1 MDTAS
6 GGAGGGREHR
16 QLMVLEVS
24 LQVAEVW
31 RRRVVVVVVM
41 VVMVVVV
48 RRAGHTVRRGG
59 HLIGFDLL
67 LHGAHAHDALA
78 VDHIGRIGTVV

>member
-24 LQVAEVW
+24 LQVAEVR
-31 RRRVVVVVVM
+31 RRRVVVVVV
-41 VVMVVVV
+41 VVMVVVVV

-59 HLIGFDLL
+59 DLIGFDLL
-67 LHGAHAHDALA
+67 LHGALHREVQGLFL
-78 VDHIGRIGTVV
+78 V

>member
-1 MDTAS
+1 VDTAS

-24 LQVAEVW
+24 LQVTKVR
-31 RRRVVVVVVM
+31 RRRVVVVVVV

-59 HLIGFDLL
+59 DLIGFDLL
-67 LHGAHAHDALA
+67 LHGALHREVQGLFF
-78 VDHIGRIGTVV
+78 V